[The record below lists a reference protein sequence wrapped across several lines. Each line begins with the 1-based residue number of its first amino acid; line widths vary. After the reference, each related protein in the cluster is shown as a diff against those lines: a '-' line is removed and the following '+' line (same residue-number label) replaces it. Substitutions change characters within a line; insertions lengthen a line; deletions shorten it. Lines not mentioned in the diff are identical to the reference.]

1 MKRIFLNLLGV
12 VALAASSHAATLSYT
27 NQVTAS
33 GNNTPF
39 NLNLSKFNTGLG
51 TLTGVTVTVSFLD
64 LSGSFDI
71 TTPTATS
78 VTFLSASGQTTLVQG
93 TNNTLGFTGY
103 TNTTSVTTSPGINTF
118 IPGNSTTN
126 FAVTP
131 VNVLTGLSQ
140 SINNT
145 FWSAYQTA
153 GSGNIVF
160 SLTKNPTITVS
171 GGSYNVDS
179 TAFVANSQMVVTYD
193 YDPSVAVPEPST
205 AIAGALVVAV
215 GLVVSAR
222 RRRARA

>member
-27 NQVTAS
+27 NQVTAN

-71 TTPTATS
+71 STPTATS
-78 VTFLSASGQTTLVQG
+78 VTFLSASGQTTLVEG

-103 TNTTSVTTSPGINTF
+103 TNSTTVTTTPGTNTF

-126 FAVTP
+126 FSVAP
-131 VNVLTGLSQ
+131 VNVLTNLSQ

-160 SLTKNPTITVS
+160 SLTKNPTITAA
-171 GGSYNVDS
+171 GGTYGVDS

>member
-27 NQVTAS
+27 NSVIAA
-33 GNNTPF
+33 GNGTPF
-39 NLNLSKFNTGLG
+39 EFTLSKFNTGLG
-51 TLTGVTVTVSFLD
+51 TLTGVTVTVDFLVLD
-64 LSGSFDI
+64 GDFDVSS
-71 TTPTATS
+71 TTATA
-78 VTFLSASGQTTLVQG
+78 VTLSSASGLTRLVQG
-93 TNNTLGFTGY
+93 TNNSLGFTGY
-103 TNTTSVTTSPGINTF
+103 TNTTGVTTTPSVGTV
-118 IPGNSTTN
+118 IPGNSSSN

-131 VNVLTGLSQ
+131 EFVLNLASQ
-140 SINNT
+140 SISNT

-160 SLTKNPTITVS
+160 SLTKDPIISVT
-171 GGSYNVDS
+171 GGTYSVNS
-179 TAFVANSQMVVTYD
+179 TNFTAQAQMFVTYD